1 MKNPQNVHSFENG
14 LQQIY
19 GYTKLETCSFCRNT
33 EDKQLGPRLAL
44 AWVIIQGLNVNA
56 VCYKNWNILEA
67 VVWFLEIWT
76 KFSFQNFQLNE
87 FKKSFLIIIS
97 NSSLKV
103 NFNDAQRV
111 VFVVFGGWAEWS
123 WDTSYL
129 HEVSN
134 QKFALSGCLH
144 QTSQHNINLSK
155 EWCVMYIKYFLL
167 KKELFNPNLRSQG
180 PKRALTF
187 SGA

>member
-44 AWVIIQGLNVNA
+44 AWVIIQGLNVNV
-56 VCYKNWNILEA
+56 VCYKYCNILELD
-67 VVWFLEIWT
+67 VCVFFGDLK

-111 VFVVFGGWAEWS
+111 VFVVFGG
-123 WDTSYL
+123 
-129 HEVSN
+129 
-134 QKFALSGCLH
+134 
-144 QTSQHNINLSK
+144 
-155 EWCVMYIKYFLL
+155 
-167 KKELFNPNLRSQG
+167 
-180 PKRALTF
+180 
-187 SGA
+187 